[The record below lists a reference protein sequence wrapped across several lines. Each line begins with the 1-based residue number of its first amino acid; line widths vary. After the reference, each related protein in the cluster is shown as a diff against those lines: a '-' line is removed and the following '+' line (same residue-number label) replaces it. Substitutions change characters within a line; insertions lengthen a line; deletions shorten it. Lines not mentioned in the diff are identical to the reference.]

1 MITGSFS
8 FLSIISAH
16 LIGLTL
22 KMQADRGNPQ
32 PRWQIWG
39 MVILAIFISIVILLL
54 SAIRSDSV
62 QSAPFTFGLSMTAFG
77 TLLFFVVQMSFVL
90 SAMALSYFN
99 HAEIEVQMDRA
110 KRREKRIKRKLKGL
124 NKKIMT
130 PGRSKMTPEKLRIQ
144 EEALK
149 SAMWQLEAE
158 YREIC
163 SEYRG
168 ANLLAQSE
176 AMASEGHGL
185 IEQILDLNSNSEVRG

>member
-1 MITGSFS
+1 
-8 FLSIISAH
+8 
-16 LIGLTL
+16 
-22 KMQADRGNPQ
+22 
-32 PRWQIWG
+32 
-39 MVILAIFISIVILLL
+39 
-54 SAIRSDSV
+54 
-62 QSAPFTFGLSMTAFG
+62 
-77 TLLFFVVQMSFVL
+77 
-90 SAMALSYFN
+90 
-99 HAEIEVQMDRA
+99 
-110 KRREKRIKRKLKGL
+110 
-124 NKKIMT
+124 
-130 PGRSKMTPEKLRIQ
+130 MTPEKLRIQ